1 MLSAYLVMLEV
12 DLIHRKVS
20 GGMSSTADLRDRG
33 ITIADHHLLRP
44 AVFDQ
49 VSRGRIGSNSSRQ
62 ILEMPGTDMGVRM
75 AEQSD

>member
-1 MLSAYLVMLEV
+1 MVFCGMLN
-12 DLIHRKVS
+12 
-20 GGMSSTADLRDRG
+20 TADWMDRG
-33 ITIADHHLLRP
+33 ITIADRHLLRP

-62 ILEMPGTDMGVRM
+62 IQEMLGTDMDARM

>member
-1 MLSAYLVMLEV
+1 MLPAYLVILGV
-12 DLIHRKVS
+12 DLIHHMVS
-20 GGMSSTADLRDRG
+20 GGMSNTADWMDRG

-49 VSRGRIGSNSSRQ
+49 ASRGRIGLSSSRQ
-62 ILEMPGTDMGVRM
+62 IQEMLETDTDVRM